1 MPFRQQT
8 LKQAFML
15 LSLFSI
21 LLAGC
26 ADMSPIPSKQT
37 AVPPTNMMPT
47 PSQTYELKSRLPT
60 ETHLRTE
67 SPALPTSTQ
76 ISEPKGCREPQG
88 NYDRIVINGHQLNQR
103 TYEMLTNA
111 AEIYKG
117 IIDIT
122 GEAITQG
129 SYTSAVE
136 ASFGTHSGG
145 GAVDLSVMAAGTY
158 QVLEA
163 EIEPLVRALR
173 LAGFA
178 AWYRDFDELYPGSPV
193 HIHAIAI
200 GDREL
205 SLPAREQLAGPH
217 GYFWGY
223 NGLPVE
229 VGDPA
234 RDPHGGPIMCDWMS
248 IQGYPNKT
256 ATPSPSED
264 LP

>member
-8 LKQAFML
+8 IKQAFML
-15 LSLFSI
+15 LSLFAI

-26 ADMSPIPSKQT
+26 ADMSPILSKQT
-37 AVPPTNMMPT
+37 AVPPTNQMLT

-60 ETHLRTE
+60 ETHLPTE

-103 TYEMLTNA
+103 TYEMLTYA

-129 SYTSAVE
+129 SYTGAVE

-145 GAVDLSVMAAGTY
+145 GAVDL
-158 QVLEA
+158 
-163 EIEPLVRALR
+163 
-173 LAGFA
+173 
-178 AWYRDFDELYPGSPV
+178 
-193 HIHAIAI
+193 
-200 GDREL
+200 
-205 SLPAREQLAGPH
+205 
-217 GYFWGY
+217 
-223 NGLPVE
+223 
-229 VGDPA
+229 
-234 RDPHGGPIMCDWMS
+234 CDWLALLPGTGILTNFILALPFTSM
-248 IQGYPNKT
+248 PLLL
-256 ATPSPSED
+256 ATGNCPCQPENN
-264 LP
+264 